1 MAGKRRIITFL
12 NSIQAKYAV
21 TYTVVIVAVLLLLN
35 TYPVLA
41 AQDMIFESKKAALQN
56 QTAVAA
62 SALAGL
68 GDLTSEGVE
77 QVMSQLDDMGLT
89 RILVTDQAG
98 MILYD
103 TLEQGG
109 TLYQYALIR
118 GVGDALNG
126 NTMFYS
132 EYAEGQ
138 FRSRASSPIV
148 YRSMN
153 IGSVYLYEEDTT
165 QATLL
170 QGIRSTLIYLSAAI
184 VVLVLFVS
192 LIFSRAL
199 TLRMNILLRAI
210 EIVRAGNYS
219 HRVQLKGND
228 EMARLAGEFDQ
239 LTDRLQTTEE
249 IRRRF
254 VSDASHELK
263 TPLASICLLSDS
275 ILQNEGIDMETTR
288 EFVTDIGEQANRL
301 TRISE
306 RLLTLTRL
314 DAEYKQERV
323 PVEIGTVVERV
334 RHMLEPLA
342 QANAITIES
351 SWQENCVVL
360 STEDDLY
367 HVIFNLMENAI
378 KYNRVNGKVMVSV
391 LREGSDV
398 VLVVE
403 DTGVGIPEEDVDKV
417 FERFYRVDKA
427 RSRAAGGTGLGLAIV
442 RDMVRQYDGT
452 VSVRRREPEGTCFAV
467 RLPGCTEGG
476 TAE

>member
-1 MAGKRRIITFL
+1 MAGKGRVVTFL

-56 QTAVAA
+56 QTAVVA

-68 GDLTSEGVE
+68 GELTSEGVE
-77 QVMSQLDDMGLT
+77 QVMSQLDDMNLT

-138 FRSRASSPIV
+138 FRSRASSPVV

-153 IGSVYLYEEDTT
+153 IGSVYLYEEDMA
-165 QATLL
+165 QAVLL

-184 VVLVLFVS
+184 VVLVLIVS
-192 LIFSRAL
+192 MIFSRAL
-199 TLRMNILLRAI
+199 TKRINMLLRAI
-210 EIVRAGNYS
+210 DIVREGDYN
-219 HRVQLKGND
+219 HRLQLKGND
-228 EMARLAGEFDQ
+228 EMARLADEFDQ

-275 ILQNEGIDMETTR
+275 ILQSEDIDMETTR
-288 EFVTDIGEQANRL
+288 EFVADIGEQANRL

-314 DAEYKQERV
+314 DAEYRQERA
-323 PVEIGTVVERV
+323 PVEIGAVVERV
-334 RHMLEPLA
+334 QRLLEPLA
-342 QANAITIES
+342 AAGAITLES
-351 SWQENCVVL
+351 KWQEGCVVYA
-360 STEDDLY
+360 TEDDLY

-378 KYNRVNGKVMVSV
+378 KYNRVNGQVIVNV
-391 LREGSDV
+391 QREDTDV
-398 VLVVE
+398 VLTVE
-403 DTGVGIPEEDVDKV
+403 DTGVGIPEEDADKV

-442 RDMVRQYDGT
+442 RDMVRQYNGI
-452 VSVRRREPEGTCFAV
+452 VQIRRREPEGTCFEV
-467 RLPGCTEGG
+467 RLPAWMEGG